1 MSSRSGRANLAKT
14 TLQVMDVGRYVN
26 PQGESVSI
34 AEAMEACNAGSEFYE
49 PVELERLREDVVA
62 APCPYD
68 GTRFEMANETT
79 LEGAAALSSVEDTG
93 RIGVLN
99 FASAK
104 NPGGGFLGG
113 SQAQEESLA
122 RSSALYGSL
131 NLFHTEYY
139 EAHRNQRDAFYSDRM
154 IYSPGC
160 PVFRDDAGAFL
171 DASYEVDFLTSPA
184 PNAGAIQ
191 KHRPLMVAEI
201 PGTLQTRMD
210 KVLALFASKGCA
222 TLVLGAWGCG
232 VFRNCPQMVAASF
245 AEFLKPGGPYHG
257 RFRQVRFSVLD
268 TANGLPIYGAF
279 AEYFGSAKDLKF
291 QN

>member
-1 MSSRSGRANLAKT
+1 MKNRSGRASLAKT
-14 TLQVMDVGRYVN
+14 TLQVMDAGQYVN
-26 PQGESVSI
+26 PQGESVAI
-34 AEAMEACNAGSEFYE
+34 AAEIEACKAGSEYFE
-49 PVELERLREDVVA
+49 PGQLEQLRDEVA
-62 APCPYD
+62 AVPCPNQE
-68 GTRFEMANETT
+68 THFELANETT
-79 LEGAAALSSVEDTG
+79 LEGARALAAAGETG

-131 NLFHTEYY
+131 NLFHKEYY
-139 EAHRNQRDAFYSDRM
+139 ETHRKLRDAFYSDRM

-160 PVFRDDAGAFL
+160 PVFRDDAGVFL
-171 DASYEVDFLTSPA
+171 DASYQVDFLTSAA

-191 KHRPLMVAEI
+191 KQRPLMVAEI
-201 PGTLQTRMD
+201 PGILQRRMD
-210 KVLALFASKGCA
+210 KVLALFAAKGCD

-257 RFRQVRFSVLD
+257 RFRRVRFSVLD
-268 TANGLPIYGAF
+268 RTEARLIYGAF
-279 AEYFGSAKDLKF
+279 AECFDAVIETS
-291 QN
+291 

>member
-1 MSSRSGRANLAKT
+1 MSSRTGRANLAKT

-26 PQGESVSI
+26 PRGESVSI
-34 AEAMEACNAGSEFYE
+34 AEEMEACNAASEYFA
-49 PVELERLREDVVA
+49 PTELERLRAEVMS
-62 APCPYD
+62 APCPYAE
-68 GTRFEMANETT
+68 TRFELSNETT
-79 LEGAAALSSVEDTG
+79 LEGAHSLALKGNAG

-131 NLFHTEYY
+131 TRFHSEYY
-139 EAHRNQRDAFYSDRM
+139 EAHRNQKDAFYSDRM
-154 IYSPGC
+154 IYSPDC

-171 DASYEVDFLTSPA
+171 DASYQVDFLTSPA

-191 KHRPLMVAEI
+191 KNRPLMVAEI
-201 PGTLQTRMD
+201 PGTLQARMD

-232 VFRNCPQMVAASF
+232 VFRNCPEMVAASF

-257 RFRQVRFSVLD
+257 RFELVRFSVLD
-268 TANGLPIYGAF
+268 RAEGQPIYGAF
-279 AEYFGSAKDLKF
+279 AECFGCAKAAKL
-291 QN
+291 

>member
-1 MSSRSGRANLAKT
+1 MKSRTGRASLAKT
-14 TLQVMDVGRYVN
+14 TLQVMEVGRYVN
-26 PQGESVSI
+26 PHGDSVAI
-34 AEAMEACNAGSEFYE
+34 AAEMEACQAGSEYFE
-49 PVELERLREDVVA
+49 PAQLEQMRNEVA
-62 APCPYD
+62 ATPCPFE
-68 GTRFEMANETT
+68 GTRFELANETT
-79 LEGAAALSSVEDTG
+79 LQGARALVEADDVG

-131 NLFHTEYY
+131 NLFHEEYY
-139 EAHRNQRDAFYSDRM
+139 ETHRRLRSAFYSDRM

-171 DASYEVDFLTSPA
+171 DTSYQVDFLTSAA

-191 KHRPLMVAEI
+191 KNEPLRVAEI
-201 PGTLQTRMD
+201 PGVLQARMD
-210 KVLALFASKGCA
+210 KVLALFAAKRCD

-257 RFRQVRFSVLD
+257 RFQRVRFSVLD
-268 TANGLPIYGAF
+268 RSETQPIYAAF
-279 AEYFGSAKDLKF
+279 AECFAAANCLD
-291 QN
+291 

>member
-1 MSSRSGRANLAKT
+1 MSSRTGRANLAKT
-14 TLQVMDVGRYVN
+14 TLQVLDVGRYVN

-34 AEAMEACNAGSEFYE
+34 AEAMEACNAASEYFASG
-49 PVELERLREDVVA
+49 ELEQLRAEVVS
-62 APCPYD
+62 APCPYAE
-68 GTRFEMANETT
+68 TRFELENETT
-79 LEGAAALSSVEDTG
+79 LEGAHTLALRGNAG

-131 NLFHTEYY
+131 NRFHSEYY
-139 EAHRNQRDAFYSDRM
+139 EAHRNQKDAFYSDRM
-154 IYSPGC
+154 IYSPDC

-171 DASYEVDFLTSPA
+171 DASYQVDFLTSPA

-191 KHRPLMVAEI
+191 KNRPLMVAEI
-201 PGTLQTRMD
+201 PGTLQARMD

-232 VFRNCPQMVAASF
+232 VFRNCPEMVAASF

-257 RFRQVRFSVLD
+257 RFELVRFSVLD
-268 TANGLPIYGAF
+268 RAEGQPIYGAF
-279 AEYFGSAKDLKF
+279 TECFGSAKAAKL
-291 QN
+291 

>member
-1 MSSRSGRANLAKT
+1 MKSRSGRASLAKT

-26 PQGESVSI
+26 PQGESVAI
-34 AEAMEACNAGSEFYE
+34 AAEMGACKAGSEFFE
-49 PVELERLREDVVA
+49 PGQLEQLRDEVA
-62 APCPYD
+62 AVPCPFEE
-68 GTRFEMANETT
+68 TRFELANETT
-79 LEGAAALSSVEDTG
+79 LEGSRALAAAEETG

-131 NLFHTEYY
+131 NLFHEEYY
-139 EAHRNQRDAFYSDRM
+139 ETHRKLRDAFYSDRM

-160 PVFRDDAGAFL
+160 PVFRDDAGSFL
-171 DASYEVDFLTSPA
+171 DDSYQVDFLTSAA

-191 KHRPLMVAEI
+191 KQRPLMVAEI
-201 PGTLQTRMD
+201 PGIFQRRMD
-210 KVLALFASKGCA
+210 KVLALFAAKGCD

-245 AEFLKPGGPYHG
+245 AEFLKPGGSYHG
-257 RFRQVRFSVLD
+257 RFRRVRFSVLD
-268 TANGLPIYGAF
+268 RTETQPIYGAF
-279 AEYFGSAKDLKF
+279 AECFAAA
-291 QN
+291 NCHE

>member
-1 MSSRSGRANLAKT
+1 MSSRTGRANLAKT

-34 AEAMEACNAGSEFYE
+34 AEAMEACNAASEYFASG
-49 PVELERLREDVVA
+49 ELERLREEVVS
-62 APCPYD
+62 APCPYTE
-68 GTRFEMANETT
+68 TRFELENETT
-79 LEGAAALSSVEDTG
+79 LEGAHALALRGNAG

-131 NLFHTEYY
+131 TRFHSEYY
-139 EAHRNQRDAFYSDRM
+139 EAHRNQKDAFYSDRM
-154 IYSPGC
+154 IYSPDC
-160 PVFRDDAGAFL
+160 PVFRDDAGVFL
-171 DASYEVDFLTSPA
+171 DASYQVDFLTSPA

-191 KHRPLMVAEI
+191 KNRPLMVAEI
-201 PGTLQTRMD
+201 PGTLQARMD
-210 KVLALFASKGCA
+210 KVLALFASKGCS

-232 VFRNCPQMVAASF
+232 VFRNCPEMVAASF

-257 RFRQVRFSVLD
+257 RFELVRFSVLD
-268 TANGLPIYGAF
+268 RAEGQPIYGAF
-279 AEYFGSAKDLKF
+279 TECFGSAKAAKL
-291 QN
+291 

>member
-1 MSSRSGRANLAKT
+1 MSSRSGRASLAKT
-14 TLQVMDVGRYVN
+14 TLQVLEVGRYVN

-34 AEAMEACNAGSEFYE
+34 AEAMEACQAGSELYE
-49 PVELERLREDVVA
+49 PAELERLREEVVA

-68 GTRFEMANETT
+68 VTRFELANETT
-79 LEGAAALSSVEDTG
+79 LEGAATLSADADAG

-131 NLFHTEYY
+131 RLFQEAYY
-139 EAHRNQRDAFYSDRM
+139 ETHRRLKDAFYSDRM

-171 DASYEVDFLTSPA
+171 DTSYQVDFLTSPA

-201 PGTLQTRMD
+201 PGTLQARMD

-245 AEFLKPGGPYHG
+245 AEFLQPGGPYYG
-257 RFRQVRFSVLD
+257 RFRRVRFSVLD

-279 AEYFGSAKDLKF
+279 AECFGSAKDTG
-291 QN
+291 

>member
-1 MSSRSGRANLAKT
+1 MSSRTGRANLAKT

-34 AEAMEACNAGSEFYE
+34 AEAMEVCNAASEYFASG
-49 PVELERLREDVVA
+49 ELEQLRAEVVS
-62 APCPYD
+62 APCPHAE
-68 GTRFEMANETT
+68 TRFELENETT
-79 LEGAAALSSVEDTG
+79 LEGAHALALRGNAG

-131 NLFHTEYY
+131 TRFHSEYY
-139 EAHRNQRDAFYSDRM
+139 EAHRNQKDAFYSDRM
-154 IYSPGC
+154 IYSPDC

-171 DASYEVDFLTSPA
+171 DASYQVDFLTSPA

-191 KHRPLMVAEI
+191 KNRPLMVAEI
-201 PGTLQTRMD
+201 PGTLQARMD

-232 VFRNCPQMVAASF
+232 VFRNCPEMVAASF

-257 RFRQVRFSVLD
+257 RFELVRFSVLD
-268 TANGLPIYGAF
+268 RAEGQPIYGAF
-279 AEYFGSAKDLKF
+279 EECFGCAKAAKL
-291 QN
+291 

>member
-1 MSSRSGRANLAKT
+1 MSSRTGRANLAKT
-14 TLQVMDVGRYVN
+14 TLQVLDVGRYVN

-34 AEAMEACNAGSEFYE
+34 AEEMEACNAASEYFA
-49 PVELERLREDVVA
+49 PAELERLREDVVSG
-62 APCPYD
+62 PCPYAE
-68 GTRFEMANETT
+68 TRFELENETT
-79 LEGAAALSSVEDTG
+79 LEGAHTLALRGNAG

-131 NLFHTEYY
+131 TRFHSEYY
-139 EAHRNQRDAFYSDRM
+139 EAHRNQKDAFYSDRM
-154 IYSPGC
+154 IYSPDC

-171 DASYEVDFLTSPA
+171 DARYQVDFLTSPA

-191 KHRPLMVAEI
+191 KNRPLMVAEI
-201 PGTLQTRMD
+201 PGTLQARMD

-232 VFRNCPQMVAASF
+232 VFRNCPEMVAASF

-257 RFRQVRFSVLD
+257 RFELVRFSVLD
-268 TANGLPIYGAF
+268 RAEGQPIYGAF
-279 AEYFGSAKDLKF
+279 AECFGTNKTLR
-291 QN
+291 

>member
-1 MSSRSGRANLAKT
+1 MSRRSGRANLAKT

-34 AEAMEACNAGSEFYE
+34 AEALEACQAGSEFYE
-49 PVELERLREDVVA
+49 PAELERLREEVLA
-62 APCPYD
+62 APCPD
-68 GTRFEMANETT
+68 AETWFELANETT
-79 LEGAAALSSVEDTG
+79 LEGAHALALTENTG

-113 SQAQEESLA
+113 RQAQEESLA

-131 NLFHTEYY
+131 RLFQEAYY
-139 EAHRNQRDAFYSDRM
+139 DTHRRLKDAFYSDRM

-171 DASYEVDFLTSPA
+171 DASYQVDFLTSPA

-201 PGTLQTRMD
+201 PGILQARMD

-245 AEFLKPGGPYHG
+245 AAFLQPGGPYHG
-257 RFRQVRFSVLD
+257 RFQRVRFSVLD
-268 TANGLPIYGAF
+268 TAQGLPIYGAF
-279 AEYFGSAKDLKF
+279 AEYFESANDMKL